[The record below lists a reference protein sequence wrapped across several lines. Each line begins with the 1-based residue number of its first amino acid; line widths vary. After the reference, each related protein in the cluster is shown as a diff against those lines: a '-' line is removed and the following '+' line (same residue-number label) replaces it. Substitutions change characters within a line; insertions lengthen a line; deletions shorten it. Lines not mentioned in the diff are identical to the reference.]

1 MESSLDLMVELSLDK
16 TVEQNMEKG
25 PDQQKESQ
33 EQEDEEEDDEDE
45 SDKEDV
51 LSGNCLGIPS
61 LTFLWV
67 AKHAEILYKSL
78 CMAVAAMH
86 DS

>member
-1 MESSLDLMVELSLDK
+1 MESSSDE
-16 TVEQNMEKG
+16 TVEQNMQKG

-33 EQEDEEEDDEDE
+33 EEQEDEEEDDEEEDDE
-45 SDKEDV
+45 SDEEDV
-51 LSGNCLGIPS
+51 LSGNCLEIPS